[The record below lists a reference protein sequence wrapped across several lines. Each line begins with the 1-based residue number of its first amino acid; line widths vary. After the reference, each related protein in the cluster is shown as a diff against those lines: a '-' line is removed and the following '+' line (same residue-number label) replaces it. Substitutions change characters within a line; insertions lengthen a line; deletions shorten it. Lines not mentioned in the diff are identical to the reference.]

1 MSITVYGY
9 ILIPLL
15 IIIFL
20 IKPKYLIYLLIVSLT
35 LQVTSLINIGDYY
48 SLQIYRF
55 ITILVSVRFFIH
67 LTMREFKI
75 KFKNKIL
82 KEISLYGIVFAFFAM
97 IWSFIAPFIFAGY
110 PVFPPELGID
120 FSAIYGP
127 SPLKFSEYNIA
138 LSIYILFYVL
148 TLLFIITTNWDQNDL
163 KILYR
168 IFMISFL
175 IILVTSISQ
184 ILNFILKTPDITTY
198 LYTITTREFEL
209 SIAGSFPRVQATY
222 QEPSMFAP
230 FIVGVYSYYLY
241 STFKY
246 KNLLHLI
253 MTIVALILILL
264 SASTT
269 AYISTMILTLLVLY
283 FNLPLRIKNYT
294 VYISLSRIIINVI
307 VITAMLLISMGI
319 IFFTIGFD
327 SFIFLIN
334 EFLIN
339 KSDSESYKNRMI
351 ADLHALKLFVD
362 TYGFGVGLGSNRPSS
377 LLPFLLSQLGFVG
390 TWLFLVFIYKI
401 MYFTYKSLKN
411 TEYFQYFFLIPA
423 VLVSQLIA
431 YPDITNPTLW
441 QFIYICIIFSSIF
454 SRRFQNNESLS

>member
-1 MSITVYGY
+1 M
-9 ILIPLL
+9 
-15 IIIFL
+15 
-20 IKPKYLIYLLIVSLT
+20 
-35 LQVTSLINIGDYY
+35 
-48 SLQIYRF
+48 
-55 ITILVSVRFFIH
+55 
-67 LTMREFKI
+67 
-75 KFKNKIL
+75 
-82 KEISLYGIVFAFFAM
+82 
-97 IWSFIAPFIFAGY
+97 
-110 PVFPPELGID
+110 
-120 FSAIYGP
+120 
-127 SPLKFSEYNIA
+127 
-138 LSIYILFYVL
+138 
-148 TLLFIITTNWDQNDL
+148 
-163 KILYR
+163 
-168 IFMISFL
+168 
-175 IILVTSISQ
+175 
-184 ILNFILKTPDITTY
+184 
-198 LYTITTREFEL
+198 
-209 SIAGSFPRVQATY
+209 AGSFPRVQATY
-222 QEPSMFAP
+222 QEPSAFAP

-246 KNLLHLI
+246 KNLLHLT

-294 VYISLSRIIINVI
+294 VYINPSRIIINVI
-307 VITAMLLISMGI
+307 IITAMLLIFMGV

-339 KSDSESYKNRMI
+339 KLDTASYKNRTI

-390 TWLFLVFIYKI
+390 TLLFLVFIYKI

>member
-1 MSITVYGY
+1 
-9 ILIPLL
+9 
-15 IIIFL
+15 
-20 IKPKYLIYLLIVSLT
+20 
-35 LQVTSLINIGDYY
+35 
-48 SLQIYRF
+48 
-55 ITILVSVRFFIH
+55 
-67 LTMREFKI
+67 MRRFKI

-82 KEISLYGIVFAFFAM
+82 KEISLYGIVFAFFAI

-110 PVFPPELGID
+110 PVFPPELAID

-127 SPLKFSEYNIA
+127 SPLKFSVYNIS

-148 TLLFIITTNWDQNDL
+148 TLLFIITTNWEQNDL
-163 KILYR
+163 KILHR
-168 IFMISFL
+168 TFVISFL

-184 ILNFILKTPDITTY
+184 ILNFILKTPDITTF
-198 LYTITTREFEL
+198 LYTIITREFRL
-209 SIAGSFPRVQATY
+209 DMTVSLPRVQATY
-222 QEPSMFAP
+222 QEPSMLAP

-241 STFKY
+241 NTFKY
-246 KNLLHLI
+246 ENLLHLTL
-253 MTIVALILILL
+253 TIVALILILL

-269 AYISTMILTLLVLY
+269 AYITTIILTLLVLY
-283 FNLPLRIKNYT
+283 FNLPLRIENYI
-294 VYISLSRIIINVI
+294 VYINPSRIIIIIIIIIAV
-307 VITAMLLISMGI
+307 LLIFMGV

-327 SFIFLIN
+327 SFVFLID
-334 EFLIN
+334 EFLLN
-339 KSDSESYKNRMI
+339 KSDTGSYKNRTI

-390 TWLFLVFIYKI
+390 TWLFFVFIYKI

-441 QFIYICIIFSSIF
+441 QFIYISTIF
-454 SRRFQNNESLS
+454 SRRFQNNETIS

>member
-20 IKPKYLIYLLIVSLT
+20 IKPKYLIYLLIISLT

-55 ITILVSVRFFIH
+55 ITILVSVLFFIH
-67 LTMREFKI
+67 LTIRGFKI

-82 KEISLYGIVFAFFAM
+82 KEISFYGIVFVFFA
-97 IWSFIAPFIFAGY
+97 IVWSFIAPFIFAGY
-110 PVFPPELGID
+110 PVFPPELGVD
-120 FSAIYGP
+120 FSAVYGP
-127 SPLKFSEYNIA
+127 SPLEFSEYNIA
-138 LSIYILFYVL
+138 FSIYILFYVL

-163 KILYR
+163 KILHR
-168 IFMISFL
+168 TFMISFL

-184 ILNFILKTPDITTY
+184 ILNVILKTPDITTY
-198 LYTITTREFEL
+198 LYTITTREFRL
-209 SIAGSFPRVQATY
+209 SMAGSFPRVQATY
-222 QEPSMFAP
+222 QEPSMLAP

-246 KNLLHLI
+246 KNVLHLT
-253 MTIVALILILL
+253 MTIVTLILILL
-264 SASTT
+264 STSTT

-294 VYISLSRIIINVI
+294 VYINPSRIIINVI
-307 VITAMLLISMGI
+307 IITAALLIFMGV
-319 IFFTIGFD
+319 IFFTAGFD

-334 EFLIN
+334 EVLIN
-339 KSDSESYKNRMI
+339 KLDTASYKNRTI

-362 TYGFGVGLGSNRPSS
+362 TYGLGVGLGSNRPSS

-401 MYFTYKSLKN
+401 MYFTCKSLKN
-411 TEYFQYFFLIPA
+411 TEYFQYFFLLPA

-454 SRRFQNNESLS
+454 SSRFQNNESLS

>member
-1 MSITVYGY
+1 
-9 ILIPLL
+9 
-15 IIIFL
+15 
-20 IKPKYLIYLLIVSLT
+20 
-35 LQVTSLINIGDYY
+35 
-48 SLQIYRF
+48 
-55 ITILVSVRFFIH
+55 
-67 LTMREFKI
+67 MRRFKI

-82 KEISLYGIVFAFFAM
+82 KEISLYGIVFAFFAI

-110 PVFPPELGID
+110 PVFPPELAID

-127 SPLKFSEYNIA
+127 SPLKFSVYNIS

-148 TLLFIITTNWDQNDL
+148 TLLFIITTNWEQNDL
-163 KILYR
+163 KILHR
-168 IFMISFL
+168 TFVISFL

-184 ILNFILKTPDITTY
+184 ILNFILKTPDITTF
-198 LYTITTREFEL
+198 LYTIITREFRL
-209 SIAGSFPRVQATY
+209 DMTVSLPRVQATY
-222 QEPSMFAP
+222 QEPSMLAP

-241 STFKY
+241 NTFKY
-246 KNLLHLI
+246 ENLLHLTL
-253 MTIVALILILL
+253 TIVALILILL

-269 AYISTMILTLLVLY
+269 AYITTIILTLLVLY
-283 FNLPLRIKNYT
+283 FNLPLRIENYI
-294 VYISLSRIIINVI
+294 VYINPSRIIIIIIIIIAV
-307 VITAMLLISMGI
+307 LLIFMGV
-319 IFFTIGFD
+319 IFFAIGFD
-327 SFIFLIN
+327 SFVFLID
-334 EFLIN
+334 EFLLN
-339 KSDSESYKNRMI
+339 KSDTGSYKNRTI

-390 TWLFLVFIYKI
+390 TWLFFVFIYKI

-441 QFIYICIIFSSIF
+441 QFIYISIIF
-454 SRRFQNNESLS
+454 SRRFQNNETIS

>member
-35 LQVTSLINIGDYY
+35 LQVTSLINIENYY

-55 ITILVSVRFFIH
+55 ITILVSLLFFIH
-67 LTMREFKI
+67 LTMRGFKI

-82 KEISLYGIVFAFFAM
+82 KEISLYGIVFAFFAI
-97 IWSFIAPFIFAGY
+97 IWSLIAPFIFAGY
-110 PVFPPELGID
+110 PVFPPKLGID
-120 FSAIYGP
+120 FSAVYGP

-138 LSIYILFYVL
+138 FSIYILFYVL

-163 KILYR
+163 KILDR
-168 IFMISFL
+168 TFMISFL

-198 LYTITTREFEL
+198 LYTITTREFRL
-209 SIAGSFPRVQATY
+209 SVTGSFPRVQATY
-222 QEPSMFAP
+222 QEPSMLAP

-241 STFKY
+241 GTFKY
-246 KNLLHLI
+246 KNLLHLT
-253 MTIVALILILL
+253 MTIVVLILILL

-269 AYISTMILTLLVLY
+269 AYISAMILTLLVFY

-294 VYISLSRIIINVI
+294 VYISPSRTIINVI
-307 VITAMLLISMGI
+307 IITVMLIIFMGV

-327 SFIFLIN
+327 SFISLIN
-334 EFLIN
+334 KFLIN
-339 KSDSESYKNRMI
+339 KSDTASYKNRVI

-390 TWLFLVFIYKI
+390 TLLFLVFIYKI

-423 VLVSQLIA
+423 VLLSQLIA

-441 QFIYICIIFSSIF
+441 QFIYICIIVSSVF
-454 SRRFQNNESLS
+454 LRRFQNNESLS

>member
-1 MSITVYGY
+1 
-9 ILIPLL
+9 L
-15 IIIFL
+15 
-20 IKPKYLIYLLIVSLT
+20 
-35 LQVTSLINIGDYY
+35 
-48 SLQIYRF
+48 
-55 ITILVSVRFFIH
+55 RFFIH
-67 LTMREFKI
+67 LAIRGFKI
-75 KFKNKIL
+75 KFKNEIL
-82 KEISLYGIVFAFFAM
+82 KEISLYGIVFVFFTM
-97 IWSFIAPFIFAGY
+97 IWSFVAPFIFAGY

-138 LSIYILFYVL
+138 LSIYMLFYVL
-148 TLLFIITTNWDQNDL
+148 TLLFIITTNWNKNDL
-163 KILYR
+163 KILHR
-168 IFMISFL
+168 TFMISFL

-198 LYTITTREFEL
+198 LYTIVTREFRL
-209 SIAGSFPRVQATY
+209 DMAGSFPRVQATY

-241 STFKY
+241 GTLKY
-246 KNLLHLI
+246 KNLLHLT
-253 MTIVALILILL
+253 MTIVALILILF

-269 AYISTMILTLLVLY
+269 AYISTMILTFLVLC
-283 FNLPLRIKNYT
+283 FNLPLRIKNWM
-294 VYISLSRIIINVI
+294 VYINLPRAIIVIII
-307 VITAMLLISMGI
+307 TAAMLLIFTGV

-339 KSDSESYKNRMI
+339 KPNTGSYKNRTI
-351 ADLHALKLFVD
+351 ADLHALKLFID

-377 LLPFLLSQLGFVG
+377 LLPYLLSQLGFVG
-390 TWLFLVFIYKI
+390 TWLFLVFIHKV

-411 TEYFQYFFLIPA
+411 TEYFQYFFLVPA
-423 VLVSQLIA
+423 VLVSQLIG

-441 QFIYICIIFSSIF
+441 QFIYISIIFSK
-454 SRRFQNNESLS
+454 EVLK

>member
-1 MSITVYGY
+1 
-9 ILIPLL
+9 
-15 IIIFL
+15 
-20 IKPKYLIYLLIVSLT
+20 
-35 LQVTSLINIGDYY
+35 
-48 SLQIYRF
+48 
-55 ITILVSVRFFIH
+55 
-67 LTMREFKI
+67 MRGFKI

-82 KEISLYGIVFAFFAM
+82 KEISLYGILFTFFTI

-127 SPLKFSEYNIA
+127 SPLEFSVYNIA
-138 LSIYILFYVL
+138 FSIYILFYVL
-148 TLLFIITTNWDQNDL
+148 TLIFIITTNWNHNDL
-163 KILYR
+163 KILHR
-168 IFMISFL
+168 TFVISFL

-198 LYTITTREFEL
+198 LYTIVTREFTL
-209 SIAGSFPRVQATY
+209 SVAGSFPRVQATY
-222 QEPSMFAP
+222 QEPSMLAP

-241 STFKY
+241 NTFKY
-246 KNLLHLI
+246 KNLLHLA

-264 SASTT
+264 STSTT
-269 AYISTMILTLLVLY
+269 AYISAIILTLLVLY
-283 FNLPLRIKNYT
+283 FNLPLRIRNYI
-294 VYISLSRIIINVI
+294 VYINLSSMITTVIIV
-307 VITAMLLISMGI
+307 TAMLLIFMGV

-339 KSDSESYKNRMI
+339 KPDTGSYKNRAI

-390 TWLFLVFIYKI
+390 TWLFLVFVYKI
-401 MYFTYKSLKN
+401 MYYTYKSLKN

-441 QFIYICIIFSSIF
+441 QFIYISIIF
-454 SRRFQNNESLS
+454 SRRVQNNETLS